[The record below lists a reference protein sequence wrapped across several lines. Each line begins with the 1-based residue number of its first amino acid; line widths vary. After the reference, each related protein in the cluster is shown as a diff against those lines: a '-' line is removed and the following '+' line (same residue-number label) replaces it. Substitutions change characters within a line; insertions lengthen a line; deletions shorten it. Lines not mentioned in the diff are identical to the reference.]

1 MRIPRP
7 GNREHARYKLFPSC
21 GGRRPV
27 AEKVGVVH
35 PDVSSAGC
43 CWWSPVMQVF
53 LLFSFYFLFALL
65 HTGVDSGA
73 SAIVAVAAARRKG
86 RMNQLSFIRA
96 FE

>member
-1 MRIPRP
+1 MGWDGVGFKCSTQGIATQSPQRHRTTAAARPLSLQFGGIPMRIPRP

-43 CWWSPVMQVF
+43 
-53 LLFSFYFLFALL
+53 
-65 HTGVDSGA
+65 
-73 SAIVAVAAARRKG
+73 
-86 RMNQLSFIRA
+86 
-96 FE
+96 